1 PSPQLHIRSVTR
13 QGVGFSSEVAASL
26 SSCWICTSWR
36 LRTLL
41 GAPVLSVYWY
51 EKKEQLQPV
60 KTIKQCNIFNIDLS
74 TF

>member
-1 PSPQLHIRSVTR
+1 PSIPTPQLHIRSVTR

-41 GAPVLSVYWY
+41 GAPVRSVVSSSFFECLRKAYILY
-51 EKKEQLQPV
+51 
-60 KTIKQCNIFNIDLS
+60 TR
-74 TF
+74 TH

>member
-1 PSPQLHIRSVTR
+1 PSIPTPQLHIRSVTR

-41 GAPVLSVYWY
+41 GAPVDSVVDFPWD
-51 EKKEQLQPV
+51 EHFLKNKLNNKRNQ
-60 KTIKQCNIFNIDLS
+60 
-74 TF
+74 